1 MMKMASLLCE
11 GVSQLTGGRSACFW
25 VSFRK
30 LAVTLLCVEVIF
42 TVTTVNLSVTLWQR
56 PRKRRNDLYCPPDEQ
71 HTVIN
76 SLMPQHERTRW
87 DHWKEIQWKTY
98 EHVIWLNSDMN
109 KHKDSIPTDDSL
121 RDEMDFLWYLRF
133 LYGIMLKSVFIF
145 SILHGIDLWF
155 WWRFIHSCVDMQ
167 WIDFVYTFVW
177 SITGHEL
184 CLNLVFNL
192 DLMSSTMWKLINL
205 FWRDS
210 QRQHVNEGR

>member
-98 EHVIWLNSDMN
+98 EHVIWLNSDKN

-121 RDEMDFLWYLRF
+121 RDEMDFF
-133 LYGIMLKSVFIF
+133 VIFEVFIWNYVKICF
-145 SILHGIDLWF
+145 YIFDSSRYRPLVL
-155 WWRFIHSCVDMQ
+155 MTL
-167 WIDFVYTFVW
+167 YTLLCWHAVNR
-177 SITGHEL
+177 L
-184 CLNLVFNL
+184 CLHLCLVNNRTWTVPEFSL
-192 DLMSSTMWKLINL
+192 
-205 FWRDS
+205 
-210 QRQHVNEGR
+210 